1 MARLH
6 CILSL
11 HGQVIEE
18 RVILIRDP
26 VRIGEHPDAVVGFP
40 GADVLISCVDG
51 DICWRGRRLREGDR
65 AALEVGN
72 LLVEVEH
79 LWPERIRYSRPF
91 GGVDFAFGLLLLG
104 VMVTGLWVDT
114 FNRVTEVN
122 TRGHYLAEIG
132 EYREEFSKK
141 RAWLADPTRSS
152 AVQATESEESNEKPV
167 WDGPQSGSDDYRTG
181 FSYYSW
187 YRAAIDVPAVTA
199 RDLRQGGLTLVDHAS
214 LAESAYAADNYV
226 AALAHFHWLVENS
239 PGDTRWL
246 EGIAG
251 VQNRLG
257 MHRLA
262 LANWDRLLMVEP
274 HNILALAKRPVTLAR
289 LGQLDAA
296 GDALGDLHEIHPNH
310 PYSDQA
316 TALVNAIQGLELEAL
331 GALWSVMEEYGAL
344 PIKMRAEIRRDI
356 ALDPAFSILRA
367 DPRLRQL
374 LDECIQDAP
383 RPI

>member
-1 MARLH
+1 
-6 CILSL
+6 LSL

-18 RVILIRDP
+18 RVVAIRDP
-26 VRIGEHPDAVVGFP
+26 IRIGEHPDAVVGFP
-40 GADVLISCVDG
+40 GADILISCVDG

-65 AALEVGN
+65 ATLEVGN

-114 FNRVTEVN
+114 FNRVNQVN
-122 TRGHYLAEIG
+122 TRGNYLAEIG
-132 EYREEFSKK
+132 EYREEFS
-141 RAWLADPTRSS
+141 RNRVWLAEPVRSS
-152 AVQATESEESNEKPV
+152 AVQATETEATTQAPI

-187 YRAAIDVPAVTA
+187 YRNAIDVPAVSV
-199 RDLRQGGLTLVDHAS
+199 RDIRQGGLSVVDHAS

-226 AALAHFHWLVENS
+226 AALAHYHWLVEKI
-239 PGDTRWL
+239 PEEPRWL
-246 EGIAG
+246 EGIAE

-262 LANWDRLLMVEP
+262 LENWEALLDIEP
-274 HNILALAKRPVTLAR
+274 HNIVALSKRPVTLAR
-289 LGQLDAA
+289 LGRLDAA
-296 GDALGDLHEIHPNH
+296 GDALGDLHEAHPSH

-316 TALVNAIQGLELEAL
+316 TALVKAIQGLELEAL
-331 GALWSVMEEYGAL
+331 AALWSVMEEFGAL
-344 PIKMRAEIRRDI
+344 PIKMRSEIRRDI
-356 ALDPAFSILRA
+356 ALDPAFAILRA

-374 LDECIQDAP
+374 LEDCIQDAP